1 MFGNTNSYPLAC
13 PKPIV
18 HIDCDAFFASVEQA
32 LCPDLKGKAVVIGK
46 ERGIAMAASYE
57 AKTQGIT
64 YPMPLFKAKK
74 IIKDLI
80 CLPSDYETYSLF
92 SKRMLSIIREF
103 TSEVE
108 EFSIDEAF
116 VDLSGA
122 PGCGDEAGCERTARR
137 MKEEIQAQLGLTVS
151 VGLSFSK
158 TLAKIASRHRK
169 PNGFTVISLKEL
181 PVFLRGVPLQR
192 VCGFGPSSVMKLQRL
207 GICNVWE
214 YAQKPEAWARKVL
227 GKIGVELLLELQGKA
242 IYGITKEE
250 KTDYGSIGKTKKF
263 TPASSD
269 REFVRAQ
276 LVRNME
282 SAFIKLRRY
291 DLRVKTIAVY
301 LRRQDFTSA
310 GCDGNLERPTSSFQ
324 EAFPL
329 VMTLFDRIFAEDT
342 QYRLTGIV
350 LAGLEKDR
358 SEQRGL
364 FESKRQTEKQRAVD
378 AVIDEASLKYGK
390 HQLHT
395 GTGLWL
401 KKYKKNIAD
410 RGDLPRRKKERLK
423 GETFRKYLKI
433 PVWNVKV

>member
-1 MFGNTNSYPLAC
+1 MFGNTNSYPLAV
-13 PKPIV
+13 PKPIA

-32 LCPDLKGKAVVIGK
+32 LCPELKGKAVVIGK

-57 AKTQGIT
+57 AKAQGIT
-64 YPMPLFKAKK
+64 HPMPLFKAKK
-74 IIKDLI
+74 IIKDLV
-80 CLPSDYETYSLF
+80 CLPSDYESYSLF

-122 PGCGDEAGCERTARR
+122 PGCQDEAGCERTVRR

-158 TLAKIASRHRK
+158 TLAKIASRHQK
-169 PNGFTVISLKEL
+169 PNGFTVISLKDL
-181 PVFLRGVPLQR
+181 PFFLPGVPLQR

-207 GICNVWE
+207 GIHNVWE

-250 KTDYGSIGKTKKF
+250 KTDYGSIGKTKTF
-263 TPASSD
+263 TPASSE

-291 DLRVKTIAVY
+291 DLRVKTIVVY

-329 VMTLFDRIFAEDT
+329 VMKLFDRVFTEDT
-342 QYRLTGIV
+342 PYRLTGII

-358 SEQRGL
+358 SEQHGL
-364 FESKRQTEKQRAVD
+364 FESRRQTEKQRAVD
-378 AVIDEASLKYGK
+378 AVIDEASVKYGK
-390 HQLHT
+390 HKLHT

-401 KKYKKNIAD
+401 KKYKKTVAD
-410 RGDLPRRKKERLK
+410 RGDLPWRKKERLK
-423 GETFRKYLKI
+423 GETFRKYLEI
-433 PVWNVKV
+433 PIWRIKV